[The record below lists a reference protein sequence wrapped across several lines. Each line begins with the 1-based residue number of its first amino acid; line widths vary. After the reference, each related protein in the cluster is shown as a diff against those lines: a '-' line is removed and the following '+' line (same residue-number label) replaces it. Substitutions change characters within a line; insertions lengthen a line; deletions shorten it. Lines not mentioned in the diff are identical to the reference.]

1 MMVGGIV
8 HGDSDTDLK
17 MMPRARIWF
26 LSMVLILSGA
36 GQALPQ
42 NGPVKILA
50 LGSSLTQGYG
60 LPPGTEFP
68 VQLQAAL
75 KKKGIDATVINAGV
89 SGDTSA
95 GGLARLDWSLAD
107 HPQAAIIELGSND
120 MLRGTPPAETEKNL
134 SAILEKLKAA
144 HVKVLLTGMHAQR
157 NLGAEYVKDFDAIY
171 PRLAKKYDVLFYPF
185 FLDGVALNPKLNQ
198 ADGMHPNPQ
207 GVKVIVSRILPLVVK
222 LVKQ

>member
-1 MMVGGIV
+1 
-8 HGDSDTDLK
+8 
-17 MMPRARIWF
+17 
-26 LSMVLILSGA
+26 MVLIMSGA
-36 GQALPQ
+36 GQALAAS
-42 NGPVKILA
+42 VKILA

-75 KKKGIDATVINAGV
+75 KKKGIEATIINAGV

-107 HPQAAIIELGSND
+107 HPRAAIIELGSND
-120 MLRGTPPAETEKNL
+120 MLRGIPPAETEKNL
-134 SAILEKLKAA
+134 SAILAKLKAA

-157 NLGAEYVKDFDAIY
+157 NLGADYVGQFDAIY
-171 PRLAKKYDVLFYPF
+171 PRLARKHDVLFYPF
-185 FLDGVALNPKLNQ
+185 FLDGVAMKPKLNQ

-207 GVKVIVSRILPLVVK
+207 GVKVIVSRMLPLVVK
-222 LVKQ
+222 LLKE